1 MAKAVAYREKSRTSV
16 GRWLNRNVAGMALA
30 SFFSDF
36 GHEMATAILPMFLVS
51 VGASAAALGIIEGAA
66 DAVSSFA
73 KLGAGWLS
81 DKRGLRKPIAVT
93 GYLVTA
99 VATAS
104 FGLATSWTHALA
116 GRVVGWF
123 GRGIRGP
130 VRDALLADS
139 IPAEATGRAFGFHR
153 AADTLGAVAG
163 PAVAFL
169 LVGVLSYRQ
178 IFLLTLIPGLLSVL
192 AFAFLVRERA
202 RGANHALRF
211 WSTMRG
217 LPRSFRR
224 FLVGV
229 GIFGAGDFAH
239 TLLILRASELLSLQT
254 RPEVTATMVV
264 LLYTGH
270 NILYALASYP
280 IGYLSDRMG
289 KRGLLA
295 AGYLLAAGMSL
306 GFLLATPS
314 IWYLVLLFAIGG
326 TYLAAEDTLEG
337 AIAADLLPE
346 EVRGT
351 GYGVLATVNG
361 LGDFLSSVVV
371 GFLWTAIS
379 PGAGFLYAAILSVV
393 GGLVIVRLR

>member
-1 MAKAVAYREKSRTSV
+1 
-16 GRWLNRNVAGMALA
+16 
-30 SFFSDF
+30 
-36 GHEMATAILPMFLVS
+36 
-51 VGASAAALGIIEGAA
+51 
-66 DAVSSFA
+66 
-73 KLGAGWLS
+73 
-81 DKRGLRKPIAVT
+81 
-93 GYLVTA
+93 
-99 VATAS
+99 
-104 FGLATSWTHALA
+104 
-116 GRVVGWF
+116 
-123 GRGIRGP
+123 
-130 VRDALLADS
+130 
-139 IPAEATGRAFGFHR
+139 
-153 AADTLGAVAG
+153 
-163 PAVAFL
+163 
-169 LVGVLSYRQ
+169 
-178 IFLLTLIPGLLSVL
+178 
-192 AFAFLVRERA
+192 
-202 RGANHALRF
+202 
-211 WSTMRG
+211 MRG

-254 RPEVTATMVV
+254 GPEVTATMVV